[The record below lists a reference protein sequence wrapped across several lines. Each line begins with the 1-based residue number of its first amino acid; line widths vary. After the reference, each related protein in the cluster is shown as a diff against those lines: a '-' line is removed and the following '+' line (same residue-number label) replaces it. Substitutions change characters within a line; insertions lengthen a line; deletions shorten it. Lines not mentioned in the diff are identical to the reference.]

1 MFDAILEAGLKPRH
15 VAKILDISRV
25 TASQWLNNHT
35 KPHPLLRSKV
45 KLLIESVD
53 KAIVDKQLPA
63 PLHYRGKQESNYIC
77 ETVQRYMASTTTH

>member
-1 MFDAILEAGLKPRH
+1 MFSQILSAGLKPRH

-45 KLLIESVD
+45 KLLLESVEQ
-53 KAIVDKQLPA
+53 AVDAKTLPA
-63 PLHYRGKQESNYIC
+63 PLHYRGKQESTYIYD
-77 ETVQRYMASTTTH
+77 TLRRYMAVPEQN